1 MSREYPD
8 YPMVGVGVVVWKDNA
23 VLLIQRGKPPRAGT
37 WSLPGGRQELGETTR
52 EAGVREVRE
61 ETGLEVDIKDLIDV
75 VDTIHRDDE
84 GRVRMQY
91 TLVDYWAEWVSG
103 ELVAGTD
110 AADAR
115 WVDPADLPAYNLWDE
130 TLRVIDLFSESALA
144 PVIHPT
150 SGERP
155 EKPACEKP
163 LDPAH
168 IDRARRPGE
177 HGALGN
183 RVTCNPRRRLLQV
196 RRAGRHIVGPTG
208 KSVHRTPI

>member
-84 GRVRMQY
+84 GRVHMQY

-103 ELVAGTD
+103 EPVAGTD

-115 WVDPADLPAYNLWDE
+115 WVDPRICPHTTCGTKPCASSTFRQN
-130 TLRVIDLFSESALA
+130 ALA
-144 PVIHPT
+144 PVIHHLT
-150 SGERP
+150 SGGRP

-168 IDRARRPGE
+168 SDG
-177 HGALGN
+177 
-183 RVTCNPRRRLLQV
+183 
-196 RRAGRHIVGPTG
+196 RAGRASTAR
-208 KSVHRTPI
+208 SATE

>member
-84 GRVRMQY
+84 GHVHMQY

-103 ELVAGTD
+103 EPVAGTD

-115 WVDPADLPAYNLWDE
+115 WVNLQICPH
-130 TLRVIDLFSESALA
+130 TTCGTKPCASSTFRQKRVSARYLSSDIGRA
-144 PVIHPT
+144 P
-150 SGERP
+150 R
-155 EKPACEKP
+155 KACM
-163 LDPAH
+163 
-168 IDRARRPGE
+168 
-177 HGALGN
+177 
-183 RVTCNPRRRLLQV
+183 
-196 RRAGRHIVGPTG
+196 
-208 KSVHRTPI
+208 